1 MGIRN
6 LGSLEVFVALAD
18 TQSFTEAAKRLGMT
32 TSAAAQGL
40 GRRVSGFVD
49 QPKKPPGNAYGSGAE
64 FARRCESTAAGCSRV
79 GNGGYGIFANPPAF
93 AAGAG

>member
-32 TSAAAQGL
+32 TSAASQALKALEEELAVALRASFGT
-40 GRRVSGFVD
+40 
-49 QPKKPPGNAYGSGAE
+49 
-64 FARRCESTAAGCSRV
+64 FAKAKAR
-79 GNGGYGIFANPPAF
+79 
-93 AAGAG
+93 

>member
-18 TQSFTEAAKRLGMT
+18 TQSFTEAAKRLGNDDIGRF
-32 TSAAAQGL
+32 SGAQGL

-49 QPKKPPGNAYGSGAE
+49 QPKKPPGNAYGSGA
-64 FARRCESTAAGCSRV
+64 
-79 GNGGYGIFANPPAF
+79 
-93 AAGAG
+93 

>member
-32 TSAAAQGL
+32 TSAASQAL
-40 GRRVSGFVD
+40 KALEEECVD
-49 QPKKPPGNAYGSGAE
+49 QPKKPPGNAYGSGA
-64 FARRCESTAAGCSRV
+64 
-79 GNGGYGIFANPPAF
+79 
-93 AAGAG
+93 